1 MSRRERRAAGHK
13 SRAHPVAGAE
23 TPAGLY
29 QAGLGHRQAGRP
41 LDAQLCAQQ
50 ALTLDANHA
59 DSMHLLGQL
68 SLDAKQFDHALE
80 WISRAIRLEPKPEYL
95 ASLGNTLQ
103 RQGRHE
109 DALKA
114 FDKAVQLAPNEAD
127 LWKDLGGAL
136 AELRRIEEALLSFQ
150 H

>member
-1 MSRRERRAAGHK
+1 MNRRERRAAADK
-13 SRAHPVAGAE
+13 SGANPVAGTE
-23 TPAGLY
+23 TPAALH

-50 ALTLDANHA
+50 ALTIDANHA
-59 DSMHLLGQL
+59 DSMYLLGQL
-68 SLDAKQFDHALE
+68 SFDANQYDHALE
-80 WISRAIRLEPKPEYL
+80 WISRAIRLAPKPAYL

-114 FDKAVQLAPNEAD
+114 FDKAVQLAPGDAD
-127 LWKDLGGAL
+127 FWKELGSA
-136 AELRRIEEALLSFQ
+136 
-150 H
+150 